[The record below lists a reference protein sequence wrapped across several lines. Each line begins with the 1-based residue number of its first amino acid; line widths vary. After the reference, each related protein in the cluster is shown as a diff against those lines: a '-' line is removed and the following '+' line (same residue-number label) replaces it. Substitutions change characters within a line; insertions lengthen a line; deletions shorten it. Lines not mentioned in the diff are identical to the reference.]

1 MRKTLTITL
10 VLLCVAFLGYGQSKY
25 GPKRSESG
33 KYIVDHESHV
43 MPGGGY
49 NFYFPSASDSLGT
62 FSGFSPEFLI
72 YNYIRQ
78 DESRGPSHLRFYGS
92 ISILQ
97 SNKEGVANM
106 LKYGLGLNLSVERN
120 PHRNFLIPYFGLE
133 FGGLNQE
140 SFNTLQFT
148 PMGGLFLYYDHR
160 LVVSTSGGYVYP
172 LKEFEKLSGAFFN
185 ATINFTLW

>member
-1 MRKTLTITL
+1 M
-10 VLLCVAFLGYGQSKY
+10 VFLSYGQSKY
-25 GPKRSESG
+25 GPKKSDNG
-33 KYIVDHESHV
+33 KYIVDHEAFV

-72 YNYIRQ
+72 YNYVRQ
-78 DESRGPSHLRFYGS
+78 NDGRGPSHLRWYGS

-97 SNKEGVANM
+97 SDKAGIANM
-106 LKYGLGLNLSVERN
+106 LKYGMGLNLSLERN

-140 SFNTLQFT
+140 KFNTLQFT
-148 PMGGLFLYYDHR
+148 PMGGVFLYYNHR
-160 LVVSTSGGYVYP
+160 IIVSAYGGYVYP
-172 LKEFEKLSGAFFN
+172 LKEFEKLSGTFIN